1 MLNWDFDASNYN
13 PDKSRGYQLIPPGK
27 YRVRIEDVEETT
39 SSTGK
44 PMVKLT
50 LEVNGY
56 DTKLWHNLVLDNTSD
71 EAKKRTDDRLGQL
84 FDSFNIQMGNLDTS
98 SWKGKAGAAEIK
110 NEPDYKDK
118 DVMRAKLKWF
128 IKRSEQDSLPKWQEN
143 SSTSTVH
150 ATTTWE
156 EDNPKQGNSVAPIIP
171 EMATFEEGEP
181 NTGGIPF

>member
-1 MLNWDFDASNYN
+1 MLNWDFDASNYDPN
-13 PDKSRGYQLIPPGK
+13 KPRGYQLIPPGK

-110 NEPDYKDK
+110 NEPDYKDEK
-118 DVMRAKLKWF
+118 IMRAKLKWF
-128 IKRSEQDSLPKWQEN
+128 IKRSEQDSLPRWEE
-143 SSTSTVH
+143 TSTAKV
-150 ATTTWE
+150 
-156 EDNPKQGNSVAPIIP
+156 NP
-171 EMATFEEGEP
+171 EMADFENDGLV
-181 NTGGIPF
+181 PF